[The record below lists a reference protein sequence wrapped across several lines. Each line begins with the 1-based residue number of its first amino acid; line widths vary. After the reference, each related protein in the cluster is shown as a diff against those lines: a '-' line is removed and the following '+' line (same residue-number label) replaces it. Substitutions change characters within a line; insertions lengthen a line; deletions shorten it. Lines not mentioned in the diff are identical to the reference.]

1 MLNHFHPKSVVSL
14 KVILFI
20 IIIKQ
25 IHPTFLLWNTI
36 SPYISEVNPPV
47 RNQKIHGGLNCPV
60 CRSFY
65 LMTGLSVQAGGGDV
79 TGPVM
84 AAGGQQDEVTWERL
98 ILPHHHDV
106 PHLTE

>member
-1 MLNHFHPKSVVSL
+1 MKYNQYLYFQNKPSGQGSG
-14 KVILFI
+14 
-20 IIIKQ
+20 
-25 IHPTFLLWNTI
+25 N
-36 SPYISEVNPPV
+36 V
-47 RNQKIHGGLNCPV
+47 R
-60 CRSFY
+60 RSFY

-84 AAGGQQDEVTWERL
+84 AAGGQQDEVTWESL